1 MGDPLPELHAIE
13 LAFHSLTIEFY
24 EEYPQIS
31 EDFVSKFIHKTAN
44 YSKELNLSLKT
55 YAKIEYLKHISAKIE
70 MKALINFAYDLLSLL
85 TSIIKIFESDY
96 NPKDENE
103 SLFRILDDFIDR
115 KQNLIST
122 TYQQAA
128 RQELIAF
135 HDKNLRSNLEGHLQ
149 KHLEN
154 KKFEEELL

>member
-31 EDFVSKFIHKTAN
+31 EDFVSKFIHLTAI
-44 YSKELNLSLKT
+44 YSKELNFSLKT
-55 YAKIEYLKHISAKIE
+55 YAKIEYLNHISAKIE
-70 MKALINFAYDLLSLL
+70 MKALINFTYDLLSLL
-85 TSIIKIFESDY
+85 TSIIKNFESDH
-96 NPKDENE
+96 NPKYEIE

-135 HDKNLRSNLEGHLQ
+135 HDKNLRSNLEAHLQ

-154 KKFEEELL
+154 KKSEEL

>member
-31 EDFVSKFIHKTAN
+31 EDFVSKFIHQTAN

-55 YAKIEYLKHISAKIE
+55 YAKIDYLKDVSAKIE

-85 TSIIKIFESDY
+85 TSIIKIFESDH
-96 NPKDENE
+96 NPEDEIE

-122 TYQQAA
+122 TYQQVA

-135 HDKNLRSNLEGHLQ
+135 HDKNLRSNLEAHLQ

-154 KKFEEELL
+154 KKSED